1 MLVQKPEKRWET
13 RPLDC
18 WNKAKELRQQFY
30 QKEQNAKEQH
40 TFVIG
45 GGDSLGMS
53 MMVGMPVC
61 QFVHPNPLAA
71 EMNNKSDAFPRECR
85 AAFEAKG
92 YGRDWC
98 GYMASY
104 LGSMMLNRSFRGGE
118 FPRRDLSVT
127 GNDLCNYF
135 FKHGQLES
143 EYWDIPMHHEDSM
156 VYYGDP
162 DPERDE
168 ALIEALVAQNLDLI
182 EWLEKATGKK
192 FDDDAYIENYKR
204 GMRTGALRAE
214 VIETLQTVPTPLDE
228 KSGYSLFTLGG
239 LVGSDPEETEKL
251 WVMIRDEMRWRAEN
265 KIAAVATER
274 YRFKDGFPPPWY
286 CLNDYRYMEEY
297 GAVCISANYGG
308 TGGLE
313 EQPDG
318 SFRRPKH
325 AMERG
330 ETIKTRE
337 DLVRLQV
344 QGWRGFMKNG
354 LPDPQGNS
362 ENLLKWIKAFHCDGV
377 ILQLQRA
384 GIGCVDK
391 EREETIRM
399 VEEGTPVMNWE
410 TSHAGSRTDFDETR
424 MFDQLDTFMES
435 QGLRKLVD

>member
-45 GGDSLGMS
+45 GGDSLGMG
-53 MMVGMPVC
+53 MMAGMPVC
-61 QFVHPNPLAA
+61 HFIHPNPLAA
-71 EMNNKSDAFPRECR
+71 EMNNKSDSFPRECR

-92 YGRDWC
+92 YGHDWC

-118 FPRRDLSVT
+118 FPRRDISVT
-127 GNDLCNYF
+127 GNDLCNFF

-156 VYYGDP
+156 VYYGEQ
-162 DPERDE
+162 DPERDKV
-168 ALIEALVAQNLDLI
+168 LIEALVAQNLDLI
-182 EWLEKATGKK
+182 EFLEKATGKK
-192 FDDDAYIENYKR
+192 FDDEAYVESFTR
-204 GMRTGALRAE
+204 GRRTGVLKAE
-214 VIETLQTVPTPLDE
+214 VIETLQNIPAPLDE

-239 LVGSDPEETEKL
+239 LVGSDPEQTEKL
-251 WVMIRDEMRWRAEN
+251 WEMIRDEMRWRVEN

-286 CLNDYRYMEEY
+286 CLNYYRYMEEY
-297 GAVCISANYGG
+297 GAVCVSVNYGG

-318 SFRRPKH
+318 SYKLPKNPV
-325 AMERG
+325 ERF
-330 ETIKTRE
+330 ENIKTRE
-337 DLVRLQV
+337 DAVRAQLS
-344 QGWRGFMKNG
+344 GWRNFMAGG
-354 LPDPQGNS
+354 LPNPEGNS
-362 ENLLKWIKAFHCDGV
+362 ERLLKWIKAFKCNGV
-377 ILQLQRA
+377 ILQLQRN

-399 VEEGTPVMNWE
+399 VEEGIPVMNYE
-410 TSHAGSRTDFDETR
+410 TSHAGSRTDFDENR
-424 MFDQLDTFMES
+424 MFDQLDAFMES